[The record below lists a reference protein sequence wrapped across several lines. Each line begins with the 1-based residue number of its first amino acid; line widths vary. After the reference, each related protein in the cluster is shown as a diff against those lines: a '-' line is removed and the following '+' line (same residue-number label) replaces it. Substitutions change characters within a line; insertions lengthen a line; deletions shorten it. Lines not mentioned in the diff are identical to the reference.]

1 MVQPTAYEQYLLELI
16 NRARL
21 NPLSEANS
29 LEIDLNQGLDAN
41 AISSS
46 AKQPLAFSLLLIDAA
61 RSHSQW
67 MLDEDVFQHQGS
79 GGSSPG
85 DRIRNAGYQFTGSWT
100 WGENI
105 GYTGTTGTL
114 EPSSAT
120 LSVHQGLFKS
130 PGHRVNILSNS
141 FREVGLA
148 TLTGDYQGYNS
159 LMVTQKFAKSG
170 SDVFLT
176 GVAFDDSAVDDD
188 FYSVGE
194 GLAGIEVTATR
205 QSDNRQFTTT
215 TMTSGGYQLALE
227 AGTYEVSF
235 ANNDRPLG
243 NTSQV
248 KIGNENVKLDLNTE
262 DLALPQTQHIG
273 EVGKISNFNHLN
285 QTIKFDRTYT
295 NPVVFALPV
304 SYNGGD
310 PAIARITNIQNNSF
324 SVYLQEP
331 DYKDGR
337 HTKESLSYIVLE
349 AGSWQLADGTILE
362 VGTIDTNSTTTSAWS
377 NIDFNSEFETT
388 PAIFSQVQT
397 NNGKSFVRT
406 RQKFSSRDGFELAME
421 EEEALKFS
429 GHATETVGWLAIDS
443 GSGSWSGLDYQ
454 AGSTGRNINHTW
466 DKVDFGQTFD
476 RSPNLF
482 ASLASFHGGDS
493 AGLRYRSL
501 GASGV
506 QLKVEE
512 DRSLDSEIGHTLET
526 ANFLA
531 VAGSGN
537 LSATAYDPMLN
548 F

>member
-16 NRARL
+16 NRARS
-21 NPLSEANS
+21 NPLDEAS
-29 LEIDLNQGLDAN
+29 LLEIDLNEGLN
-41 AISSS
+41 VNTISAS
-46 AKQPLAFSLLLIDAA
+46 AKQPLAFNSLLIDAA

-67 MLDEDVFQHQGS
+67 MLDEDTFQHQGL

-85 DRIRNAGYQFTGSWT
+85 DRIRNAGYRFTT
-100 WGENI
+100 WSENL
-105 GYTGTTGTL
+105 GYTGTTGIL
-114 EPSSAT
+114 DPSSAT

-159 LMVTQKFAKSG
+159 LMVTQKFATSG

-176 GVAFDDSAVDDD
+176 GVAFDDSAIDDN

-235 ANNDRPLG
+235 ANDNRTLG

-248 KIGNENVKLDLNTE
+248 KIGNENIKLDLNTE
-262 DLALPQTQHIG
+262 NLALSQTQQIG
-273 EVGKISNFNHLN
+273 EVGKISNFNHLS
-285 QTIKFDRTYT
+285 QTIQLDRTYT

-304 SYNGGD
+304 SHNGGD
-310 PAIARITNIQNNSF
+310 PAIARITEIQNNSF

-331 DYKDGR
+331 EYMDKR

-362 VGTIDTNSTTTSAWS
+362 VGTTDTNSTTTSSWS
-377 NIDFNSEFETT
+377 NIGFDSEFETT

-397 NNGKSFVRT
+397 DNGGQFVRT
-406 RQKFSSRDGFELAME
+406 RQNSASKDGFELAME
-421 EEEALKFS
+421 EEEALKYS
-429 GHATETVGWLAIDS
+429 GHATETVGWLAMES
-443 GSGSWSGLDYQ
+443 GSGSWSDLEYQ
-454 AGSTGRNINHTW
+454 AGSTGRKIDHTW
-466 DKVDFGQTFD
+466 DKVDFDLDFD
-476 RSPNLF
+476 RSPNLL

-512 DRSLDSEIGHTLET
+512 DRSLDSEVSHTLET

-531 VAGSGN
+531 IAGSGN

>member
-1 MVQPTAYEQYLLELI
+1 MAQPTAYEQYLLELI

-21 NPLSEANS
+21 NPLGEANS
-29 LEIDLNQGLDAN
+29 LGINLNQGLN
-41 AISSS
+41 PNTISSS
-46 AKQPLAFSLLLIDAA
+46 AKQPLAFDLLLIDAA

-67 MLDEDVFQHQGS
+67 MLDEDTFQHQGS
-79 GGSSPG
+79 GGSSAG
-85 DRIRNAGYQFTGSWT
+85 DRIRNAGYQFTT

-114 EPSSAT
+114 DPSSAT

-130 PGHRVNILSNS
+130 SGHRVNMLSNS

-148 TLTGDYQGYNS
+148 TLTGDYKGYNS

-176 GVAFDDSAVDDD
+176 GVAFDDSAIDDN

-205 QSDNRQFTTT
+205 QSDNRQFTTI

-248 KIGNENVKLDLNTE
+248 KIGNENIKLDLNTE
-262 DLALPQTQHIG
+262 DLVLPQTRHIG
-273 EVGKISNFNHLN
+273 EVGKISNFDHSS
-285 QTIKFDRTYT
+285 QTIQLDRTYT

-310 PAIARITNIQNNSF
+310 PAIARITDIQNNSF

-331 DYKDGR
+331 EYMDKR

-362 VGTIDTNSTTTSAWS
+362 VGTTNTNSITTSAWS
-377 NIDFNSEFETT
+377 NIEFNSEFETT
-388 PAIFSQVQT
+388 PAVFSQVQT
-397 NNGKSFVRT
+397 DNGVQFVRT
-406 RQKFSSRDGFELAME
+406 RQKSASKDGFELAME
-421 EEEALKFS
+421 EEEALKLS
-429 GHATETVGWLAIDS
+429 GHATESVGWLAIES
-443 GSGSWSGLDYQ
+443 GSGNWSGLEYQ

-466 DKVDFGQTFD
+466 DKVDFDRNFD
-476 RSPNLF
+476 RSPSLF

-506 QLKVEE
+506 ELKVEE
-512 DRSLDSEIGHTLET
+512 DRSLDSEISHTLET

-531 VAGSGN
+531 IAGSGH

>member
-1 MVQPTAYEQYLLELI
+1 MVQPTAYEQYLLELV

-21 NPLSEANS
+21 NPLGEAN
-29 LEIDLNQGLDAN
+29 LLGIDLNEGLEAN
-41 AISSS
+41 TISSS
-46 AKQPLAFSLLLIDAA
+46 VKQPLAFNLLLIDSA

-67 MLDEDVFQHQGS
+67 MLDRDIFDHQGE
-79 GGSSPG
+79 GGSNPG
-85 DRIRNAGYQFTGSWT
+85 DRMRSAGYQFTGSWT

-105 GYTGTTGTL
+105 GTTGTTGTL
-114 EPSSAT
+114 DPNSAT

-148 TLTGDYQGYNS
+148 AITGDYKGYNS
-159 LMVTQKFAKSG
+159 LMVTQNFAKSG

-176 GVAFDDSAVDDD
+176 GVAFDDSVVDDD

-194 GLAGIEVTATR
+194 GLAGIEVTAIR
-205 QSDNRQFTTT
+205 QSDNSKYTTT
-215 TMTSGGYQLALE
+215 TMTAGGYQMPLA

-235 ANNDRPLG
+235 SHDGR
-243 NTSQV
+243 T
-248 KIGNENVKLDLNTE
+248 IGNNSQISIGTENIKLDLNT
-262 DLALPQTQHIG
+262 DLTTPLTQYIG
-273 EVGKISNFNHLN
+273 EVGKIDSLNHLS
-285 QTIKFDRTYT
+285 QTIQLDRTYT

-310 PAIARITNIQNNSF
+310 PAVARITDLQSDRF

-331 DYKDGR
+331 DYKDQK
-337 HTKESLSYIVLE
+337 HTKESLSYLVLE

-362 VGTIDTNSTTTSAWS
+362 VGTVNTNSTTASSWS
-377 NIDFNSEFETT
+377 NINFNSEFTTT

-406 RQKFSSRDGFELAME
+406 RQKSAGSDGFELAME
-421 EEEALKFS
+421 EEEALKLS
-429 GHATETVGWLAIDS
+429 GHATETVGWLAIES
-443 GSGSWSGLDYQ
+443 GSGSWDGLDYQ
-454 AGSTGRNINHTW
+454 AGSTGNNIDHTW
-466 DKVDFGQTFD
+466 DTVNFGQSFD

-482 ASLASFHGGDS
+482 ASLASFNGGDA

-501 GASGV
+501 GASAV

-512 DRSLDSEIGHTLET
+512 DQSLDREIGHTSEI

-531 VAGSGN
+531 IAGSGS
-537 LSATAYDPMLN
+537 LSATAYDPMLS

>member
-1 MVQPTAYEQYLLELI
+1 MVQPTAYEQYLLELV

-21 NPLSEANS
+21 NPLGEAN
-29 LEIDLNQGLDAN
+29 LLGIDLNEGLEAN
-41 AISSS
+41 TISGS
-46 AKQPLAFSLLLIDAA
+46 AKQPLAFNLLLIDSA

-67 MLDEDVFQHQGS
+67 MLDNDTFQHEGEA
-79 GGSSPG
+79 GSSPG
-85 DRIRNAGYQFTGSWT
+85 DRMRSAGYQFTGSWT

-105 GYTGTTGTL
+105 GTTGTTGTL
-114 EPSSAT
+114 DPNSAT

-148 TLTGDYQGYNS
+148 AITGDFQGYNS
-159 LMVTQKFAKSG
+159 LMVTQNFAKSG

-176 GVAFDDSAVDDD
+176 GVAFDDSVVDDD

-194 GLAGIEVTATR
+194 GLAGIEVTAIR
-205 QSDNRQFTTT
+205 QSDNSKYTTT
-215 TMTSGGYQLALE
+215 TMTAGGYQMPLS
-227 AGTYEVSF
+227 AGTYDVSF
-235 ANNDRPLG
+235 SRDGRAMGNN
-243 NTSQV
+243 SQIS
-248 KIGNENVKLDLNTE
+248 IGTENIKLDLNTE
-262 DLALPQTQHIG
+262 TLTSLPTQHIG
-273 EVGKISNFNHLN
+273 EVGKIDSLNHLN
-285 QTIKFDRTYT
+285 KTIQFDRTYT

-310 PAIARITNIQNNSF
+310 PAIARITDLQSDRF

-331 DYKDGR
+331 DYKDKK
-337 HTKESLSYIVLE
+337 HTKESLSYLVLE

-362 VGTIDTNSTTTSAWS
+362 VGTIDTNATTTSSWS
-377 NIDFNSEFETT
+377 NINFDSEFSAT

-406 RQKFSSRDGFELAME
+406 RQKAASSDGFELAME
-421 EEEALKFS
+421 EEEALKLS
-429 GHATETVGWLAIDS
+429 GHATETVGWLAIES
-443 GSGSWSGLDYQ
+443 GSGSWDGLDYQ
-454 AGSTGRNINHTW
+454 AGSTGNNIDHTW
-466 DKVDFGQTFD
+466 DTVNFGQSFD

-482 ASLASFHGGDS
+482 ASLASFNGGDA

-501 GASGV
+501 GASAV

-512 DRSLDSEIGHTLET
+512 DQSLDREIGHTSEI

-531 VAGSGN
+531 IAGSGS
-537 LSATAYDPMLN
+537 LSATAYDPMLS